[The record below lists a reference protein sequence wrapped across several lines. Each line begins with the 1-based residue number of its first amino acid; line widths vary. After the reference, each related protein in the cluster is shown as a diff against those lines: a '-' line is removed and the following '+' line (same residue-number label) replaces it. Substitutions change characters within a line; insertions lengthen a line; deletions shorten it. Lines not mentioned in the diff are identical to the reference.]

1 MSKRIIVDTN
11 VLISFLLLP
20 DSLANQAVRR
30 VLKGSIILASDD
42 TLAELASVLA
52 RPKFNKY
59 ISLEDRQQFLRK
71 FVCICE
77 SIIITK
83 RIQLCRDPKDDKY
96 LELAVN
102 GNADLIISGDKDLL
116 SLHPFG
122 KVQIFSPARY
132 LDIEST
138 LE

>member
-1 MSKRIIVDTN
+1 MTSKRIVVDTN

-20 DSLANQAVRR
+20 DSQVNQAIHH
-30 VLKGSIILASDD
+30 VLKESIILSSDD

-59 ISLEDRQQFLRK
+59 ISLEDRQQFLRN
-71 FVCICE
+71 FIRICE
-77 SIIITK
+77 SITITK
-83 RIQLCRDPKDDKY
+83 RIQLCRDPKDDMY

-102 GNADLIISGDKDLL
+102 GDADFIISGDKDLL

-122 KVQIFSPARY
+122 EVQIYSPAHY
-132 LDIEST
+132 LKIET
-138 LE
+138 T

>member
-1 MSKRIIVDTN
+1 MPKRIIVDTN

-20 DSLANQAVRR
+20 DSRANQAVRR

-59 ISLEDRQQFLRK
+59 ISLKDRQQFLRK
-71 FVCICE
+71 FVRICE

-83 RIQLCRDPKDDKY
+83 RIQLCRDPRDDKY

-122 KVQIFSPARY
+122 EVQIFSPTRY
-132 LDIEST
+132 LNIEST